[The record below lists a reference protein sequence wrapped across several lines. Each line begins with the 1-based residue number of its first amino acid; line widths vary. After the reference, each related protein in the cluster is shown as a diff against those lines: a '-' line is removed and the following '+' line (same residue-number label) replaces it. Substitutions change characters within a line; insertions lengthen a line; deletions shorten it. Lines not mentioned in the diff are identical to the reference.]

1 MESKQKKE
9 SFNDWV
15 RGFYDDKAKNYT
27 RGDYEKF
34 RWFASKK
41 KKRQY
46 YQTTRSLLFHLRNV
60 NFKTC
65 LDIGCGPGTWTFLL
79 LKKYPSSKF
88 TCLDISKEM
97 LTQFKSRVNEKR
109 INFVVSAFTDFKKK
123 EKYDFIFASRS
134 IDYMENKSLVIK
146 KMYDLLNSG
155 GKGIIVTSPPHP
167 TFIKIKKF
175 LGKKLNKQHTQRISV
190 KKMNKLLQEVGFK
203 NIEFSPILFTDSL
216 PEFLNKFLFNL
227 FYKKRWNL
235 ISKMFASGYLVKF
248 EKN

>member
-15 RGFYDDKAKNYT
+15 REFYDDKAKNYT
-27 RGDYEKF
+27 HGDYEKF

-79 LKKYPSSKF
+79 LKKYPTSEF
-88 TCLDISKEM
+88 ICLDISKEM
-97 LTQFKSRVNEKR
+97 LMQFKSRVNEKR
-109 INFVVSAFTDFKKK
+109 INFVVSAFTDFKTKN
-123 EKYDFIFASRS
+123 KYDFIFASRS
-134 IDYMENKSLVIK
+134 IDYMEDKPLVIK
-146 KMYDLLNSG
+146 KIYDLLNSG
-155 GKGIIVTSPPHP
+155 GKGIIVTSPPHS
-167 TFIKIKKF
+167 ISVKIKKF
-175 LGKKLNKQHTQRISV
+175 FGKKLNKQHTQRISV
-190 KKMNKLLQEVGFK
+190 RKMKKLLQDVGFK
-203 NIEFSPILFTDSL
+203 NIEFFPILFTDSL
-216 PEFLNKFLFNL
+216 PEIFNKILFNL

-235 ISKMFASGYLVKF
+235 IPKLFASGYLVKF